1 MSGRPLDITQ
11 RQVRALCEGAKKAGF
26 VPVIRVGNLL
36 VQLVPEDRAIPA
48 APTTPVDGDEPTP
61 SAAYE
66 QWKAGRHARAS

>member
-11 RQVRALCEGAKKAGF
+11 RQIRAICKGAREAGF
-26 VPVIRVGNLL
+26 VATIQVGNTL
-36 VQLVPEDRAIPA
+36 VHLVPEDRAIPA